1 MPEFV
6 QNFLVYLAIMA
17 GVTYLV
23 RMIPLALIKKK
34 IKNRFILSFLH
45 YIPYA
50 VLSVMTVPAI
60 FYATGS
66 AVSAAIGFVTAL
78 ALAYF
83 GKSLVVVAGASSL
96 AVLVCELLMQYFI

>member
-1 MPEFV
+1 MTIRPMF
-6 QNFLVYLAIMA
+6 FVYLLVMA

-23 RMIPLALIKKK
+23 RMLPLVLVKRK
-34 IKNRFILSFLH
+34 IENRFILSFL
-45 YIPYA
+45 YYMPYA

-66 AVSAAIGFVTAL
+66 LASAIVGFATAL
-78 ALAYF
+78 VLAYF

-96 AVLVCELLMQYFI
+96 AVLACELVMQYLI

>member
-1 MPEFV
+1 MTIRPMF
-6 QNFLVYLAIMA
+6 FVYLLVMA

-23 RMIPLALIKKK
+23 RMLPLVLVKRK
-34 IKNRFILSFLH
+34 IENRFLLSFL
-45 YIPYA
+45 YYMPYA

-66 AVSAAIGFVTAL
+66 LASAVIGFLTAL

-83 GKSLVVVAGASSL
+83 GQSLVVVAGASSL
-96 AVLVCELLMQYFI
+96 AVLLAELVMTYLL